1 MDRLK
6 LDHLTTDSPVDRP
19 KSKWLYV
26 ETDRQ
31 QLNKENAYPGT
42 KLWAVNPKSSKGLS
56 AIIRGG
62 LQHFPDSWRREWE
75 KRGLLNP
82 HKVGG

>member
-6 LDHLTTDSPVDRP
+6 LDHLTTDFPV
-19 KSKWLYV
+19 
-26 ETDRQ
+26 DRQ
-31 QLNKENAYPGT
+31 QLNKENTHPGT